1 MPTYMYKAVNKSGLV
16 VRNRVE
22 SASRQGLIKML
33 KNNHLMPIEIQQVSY
48 ISKRTPKKQKKNI
61 TNIQEIMKNV
71 NTTQIGVK
79 SKTQTVKEKINLY
92 FAKTEKITQ
101 RDLVVFTQNFYL
113 LKKANFNNIHALNT
127 IIESTE
133 NITFRG
139 ILEDILAGL
148 EAGEN
153 MYTTMEY
160 YSNVFPYIYINMI
173 KVGELSGSLTNSL
186 EQAVKYLDDTEA
198 LNKNSLTNSLEQA
211 VKYLDDTEALNKK
224 LRGILIPNIIQFV
237 LLLVMLVVGT
247 LFAIPAIQGI
257 FDELGTDET
266 LPAITLW
273 FADFVDMA
281 IQYWYIPT
289 LIIIGIVAVILFYI
303 NTPKGK
309 YNFHYFKYKMPI
321 FGELIFALDFSRF
334 LKAMLLNLQNGMRIQ
349 DAIDVSKNVIKN
361 YVLLSIIETSLNNI
375 LIGGS
380 WVEPF
385 EKSGLAKPMITEM
398 LKIGMQTDLTEMM
411 EKLVEYMEIDIDNIM
426 NKIMKALPQV
436 VYAIV
441 GAVLIFFVL
450 VVLVPCIQVY
460 MGNFLFSAYDV

>member
-1 MPTYMYKAVNKSGLV
+1 MPTYIYRAMTRTGVIVKNK
-16 VRNRVE
+16 VE
-22 SASRQGLIKML
+22 SNSKQYLIKIL
-33 KNNHLMPIEIQQVSY
+33 KNNNLLPISIEQISY
-48 ISKRTPKKQKKNI
+48 KSKKTMKRQKKNI
-61 TNIQEIMKNV
+61 TDIQEIMQNV
-71 NTTQIGVK
+71 NTTQLGQEK
-79 SKTQTVKEKINLY
+79 QKTLSTKEKINLY

-101 RDLVVFTQNFYL
+101 RDIVIFTQNFYL

-133 NITFRG
+133 NLSFKG
-139 ILEDILAGL
+139 ILEDILAGV

-186 EQAVKYLDDTEA
+186 EQAVKYLDDTER
-198 LNKNSLTNSLEQA
+198 LNR
-211 VKYLDDTEALNKK
+211 K
-224 LRGILIPNIIQFV
+224 LKAILIPNIIQFV

-247 LFAIPAIQGI
+247 LVAIPAIQGI
-257 FDELGTDET
+257 FDELGTEET
-266 LPAITLW
+266 LPTITLW
-273 FADFVDMA
+273 FANFMNQL
-281 IQYWYIPT
+281 IKYWYLPV
-289 LIIIGIVAVILFYI
+289 LLVVAIVAGILFYI
-303 NTPKGK
+303 HTPKGK

-321 FGELIFALDFSRF
+321 FGGLIFAIDFSR
-334 LKAMLLNLQNGMRIQ
+334 LMKAMLLNLKNGMRIQ
-349 DAIDVSKNVIKN
+349 DSLQVSRNVVQN
-361 YVLLSIIETSLNNI
+361 YVMLSIIETSINNI
-375 LIGGS
+375 LTGS
-380 WVEPF
+380 SWIEPF
-385 EKSGLAKPMITEM
+385 EKSGLASPMITEM

-426 NKIMKALPQV
+426 QKIMKVLPQV

-460 MGNFLFSAYDV
+460 MGNFLFSAYGV